1 MSTNSLELESK
12 LIERIVEKRNLL
24 LAEAER
30 KAEVILR
37 TGEEEI
43 KRVQEETEKQLMT
56 LIGSDLKAVHD
67 RVVGRAELE
76 GRKKVMLSRQEVIES
91 VFQDASKKL
100 REIAE
105 GKGDDYGWVLQKLIQ
120 ESTSL
125 MGGEDFIVSANERDL
140 EYLTTNLTKI
150 KSELKKVISDAK
162 VELDKTPINVMG
174 GVIVRN
180 TESTK
185 TFNNTLEGRLE
196 SVKSRAQAEVAQML
210 GVI

>member
-12 LIERIVEKRNLL
+12 LIERVVEKRNALL
-24 LAEAER
+24 DDAEE

-37 TGEEEI
+37 AGEEEI
-43 KRVQEETEKQLMT
+43 KRVQEEAEKQLMA

-67 RVVGRAELE
+67 RIVGRAELE
-76 GRKKVMLSRQEVIES
+76 GRKKVMLSRHEIIES
-91 VFQDASKKL
+91 VFQEASERI
-100 REIAE
+100 REITE

-120 ESTSL
+120 ESTSM
-125 MGGEDFIVSANERDL
+125 MGGEELVVSANGRDL
-140 EYLTTNLTKI
+140 DYLKTNLAKVRR
-150 KSELKKVISDAK
+150 ELKKALGDVK
-162 VELDKTPINVMG
+162 LELDETPIDVMG

-180 TESTK
+180 AEGTK

-196 SVKSRAQAEVAQML
+196 SVKLRVQAKVAQML